1 MQFFTE
7 AQQLFTFIFAIH
19 FTLIIDRVERN
30 YNPYDTYNAWKGQL
44 HSIRRLFLS
53 WSIMYILPLFNFAAF
68 LLILGI
74 YNVSFDLNI
83 NGALNIVLVALSS
96 FFDFG
101 YYRIF
106 ESILYLS
113 PKTFYTEEEI
123 DRMLDDNRNEFRAH
137 LIPGILYVITSA
149 IMIFIVII

>member
-1 MQFFTE
+1 
-7 AQQLFTFIFAIH
+7 
-19 FTLIIDRVERN
+19 
-30 YNPYDTYNAWKGQL
+30 
-44 HSIRRLFLS
+44 
-53 WSIMYILPLFNFAAF
+53 MYILPLLNFAAF

-113 PKTFYTEEEI
+113 PKTFYTDEEV
-123 DRMLDDNRNEFRAH
+123 DKMLDDNRNEFRAH
-137 LIPGILYVITSA
+137 FIPGILYVIASA

>member
-7 AQQLFTFIFAIH
+7 AQQLFTLIFAIH
-19 FTLIIDRVERN
+19 FTLIIDRVNRA

-44 HSIRRLFLS
+44 HSIRRLILS
-53 WSIMYILPLFNFAAF
+53 WSIMYILPLLNFAAF

-123 DRMLDDNRNEFRAH
+123 DGMLDDNRNEFRAH
-137 LIPGILYVITSA
+137 FIPGILYVIASA